1 MKTETKSV
9 VLSRA
14 LTLGVVGVV
23 ALSLSDASLAGTGGE
38 AFDDV
43 WSTLTD
49 WTQGTLGRII
59 AGSMVLVGIVGG
71 IARQSLMAFAL
82 GVGGGMGLYNTPTVV
97 ESVMSATL
105 PVASRAHIAL
115 DALPPAVL
123 VALGGG

>member
-105 PVASRAHIAL
+105 PVVAELPVLLVDI
-115 DALPPAVL
+115 PPAIL
-123 VALGGG
+123 LATGGG

>member
-105 PVASRAHIAL
+105 PVVAAQTAL
-115 DALPPAVL
+115 DTVPPAMLMV
-123 VALGGG
+123 LGGG